1 MEITF
6 QERLE
11 SLKAGGIG
19 AIAFSFCYG
28 MAIFANFWLHL
39 PSTGNIG
46 FNLASS
52 LLSGFLFGVTYRY
65 IIRADQN
72 PHLRDGAVLAF
83 TLVRAG
89 GLLEGLPTPL
99 SQGLILGLGL
109 AESLIGF
116 AIARFCL
123 DTAIAHQSLKPF
135 A

>member
-1 MEITF
+1 MEITLL
-6 QERLE
+6 ERLE

-28 MAIFANFWLHL
+28 MAILINFWLHL
-39 PSTGNIG
+39 PGSENFG

-83 TLVRAG
+83 TLVRSG

-99 SQGLILGLGL
+99 SQGLILSLGL

-116 AIARFCL
+116 GIARSCLDMAIAR
-123 DTAIAHQSLKPF
+123 QWLKPF